1 MGGLVL
7 GSVAIFILSKIIDL
21 VPPGHLWLYGMAI
34 MIFGTLGD
42 LIESMWK
49 RSLGVKDSGNAL
61 PGHGGWLDRLD
72 SLLLAIP
79 ALYLCL
85 LILG

>member
-1 MGGLVL
+1 
-7 GSVAIFILSKIIDL
+7 
-21 VPPGHLWLYGMAI
+21 
-34 MIFGTLGD
+34 
-42 LIESMWK
+42 MWK